1 MFQHLPLAYCDSS
14 PPARG
19 NPHPRPF
26 QSLPVRFIPSCEGQ
40 TSLNLSR
47 AADTSI
53 HPLLRRANVL
63 SRGILSNG
71 FDSSPHTRGRR
82 NLAGVQPVHAPIHPL
97 IRRAD
102 HHLSPFFLV
111 FLRFIPSYEGQ
122 TSNITMRFCNHSIHP
137 FLRRANLHD
146 CSIPEHTSDSS
157 LPAKGRHSVFMRL
170 LAALNTSLYNLHKC
184 HSRFIHIFNI
194 PKNPPHFHF
203 F

>member
-1 MFQHLPLAYCDSS
+1 M
-14 PPARG
+14 AR
-19 NPHPRPF
+19 
-26 QSLPVRFIPSCEGQ
+26 
-40 TSLNLSR
+40 
-47 AADTSI
+47 I
-53 HPLLRRANVL
+53 HPLLRRADLLIAL
-63 SRGILSNG
+63 SDETARRIHPLIRGAASSAFSSSSLSD
-71 FDSSPHTRGRR
+71 DSSPHTRGKR
-82 NLAGVQPVHAPIHPL
+82 PVVCL
-97 IRRAD
+97 CC
-102 HHLSPFFLV
+102 LLF
-111 FLRFIPSYEGQ
+111 RFIPSYEGQ
-122 TSNITMRFCNHSIHP
+122 TIRPLEPRLLQTIHP